1 MRPNII
7 ILGAHGMLG
16 WQVLNQFK
24 KTKYKIKCQVRNKK
38 NKEYLIKK
46 LNLKKNI
53 KFFFLM

>member
-24 KTKYKIKCQVRNKK
+24 KSKYKIKCQVRNIK
-38 NKEYLIKK
+38 NKNK
-46 LNLKKNI
+46 
-53 KFFFLM
+53 